1 LDKATREDQQRSA
14 MIKNQL
20 ISRGFTDEAVLKA
33 IGKVPRHRFVPEA
46 WRAQAY
52 SDGPLPIGQ
61 GQTISQP
68 YIVALM
74 TQLARPMSD
83 SRVLDV
89 GTGSGYQA
97 AILAELVHQ
106 VYSIEIDPTLAA
118 QSSNLLRELGYD
130 NIQLRCGDGY
140 LGWPEQAP
148 FDAILVAAAPDH
160 IPGALVDQLT
170 IGGRLIIPVG
180 KFSQTLM
187 VIEKRDDGSVT
198 QRSLGPVAFVP
209 MTGRARRG

>member
-1 LDKATREDQQRSA
+1 

-20 ISRGFTDEAVLKA
+20 IARGFTDEAVLKA
-33 IGKVPRHRFVPEA
+33 MQVVPRHRFVPEA

-52 SDGPLPIGQ
+52 SDGPLPIGH

-74 TQLARPMSD
+74 TNMARPMSD
-83 SRVLDV
+83 SKVLDV

-97 AILAELVHQ
+97 AVMAEIVDQ
-106 VYSIEIDPTLAA
+106 VFSIEIDPTLAE
-118 QSSNLLRELGYD
+118 QSSKLLAELGYQ
-130 NIQLRCGDGY
+130 NIHLRCGNGY

-160 IPGALVDQLT
+160 VPETLVDQLA
-170 IGGRLIIPVG
+170 IGGRMIIPVG
-180 KFSQTLM
+180 RLSQTLLL
-187 VIEKRDDGSVT
+187 IEKRGDGSVT

-209 MTGRARRG
+209 MTGRAGRG

>member
-1 LDKATREDQQRSA
+1 
-14 MIKNQL
+14 
-20 ISRGFTDEAVLKA
+20 
-33 IGKVPRHRFVPEA
+33 
-46 WRAQAY
+46 
-52 SDGPLPIGQ
+52 
-61 GQTISQP
+61 
-68 YIVALM
+68 
-74 TQLARPMSD
+74 
-83 SRVLDV
+83 LDV